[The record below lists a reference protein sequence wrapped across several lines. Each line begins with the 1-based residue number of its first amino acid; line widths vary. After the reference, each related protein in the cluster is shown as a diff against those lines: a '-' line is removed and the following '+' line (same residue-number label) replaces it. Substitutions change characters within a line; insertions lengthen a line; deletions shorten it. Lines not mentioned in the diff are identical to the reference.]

1 MTQKIDT
8 QIVAADVNADQAPA
22 KRNAQFVCYSL
33 AAVAAMTVQG
43 LQKALENLAG
53 KSGDLQRSLA
63 KVFFELSRREGSPK
77 KVTAWARDAIGLDLQ
92 TECQA
97 VYECA
102 ALLRAMDSGKVPFAE
117 EDFDNLPISG
127 IRALSPF
134 LRDGVPA
141 DVLAT
146 ACEKI
151 HTPKDLI
158 AYKKEALPSKP
169 KAKKEDAK
177 KEDGKLTAGDLAR
190 GQFWAMLCDLAQ
202 SGVKSGA
209 LTVEQVEAAAGGC
222 SAFGEF
228 LAGIWATAAA
238 NSGAPAPVQSADK
251 SGGVVVEV
259 EVEAVEP
266 AALPA
271 AAAA

>member
-102 ALLRAMDSGKVPFAE
+102 ALLRAMDSGKVTFAE
-117 EDFDNLPISG
+117 EDFDNLPISVNWYG
-127 IRALSPF
+127 LL
-134 LRDGVPA
+134 LREGMQA
-141 DVLAT
+141 ERTL
-146 ACEKI
+146 
-151 HTPKDLI
+151 
-158 AYKKEALPSKP
+158 EALLHFQIGLLRS
-169 KAKKEDAK
+169 
-177 KEDGKLTAGDLAR
+177 
-190 GQFWAMLCDLAQ
+190 F
-202 SGVKSGA
+202 SA
-209 LTVEQVEAAAGGC
+209 LRSD
-222 SAFGEF
+222 SAFF
-228 LAGIWATAAA
+228 SCCMSSST
-238 NSGAPAPVQSADK
+238 
-251 SGGVVVEV
+251 
-259 EVEAVEP
+259 
-266 AALPA
+266 LPT
-271 AAAA
+271 